1 MGPSDGKSLS
11 DRLRSTSRQH
21 PLQRL
26 PDRQFHLSY
35 PGFHHRRKAET
46 SLRLL
51 KEFLETLPLY
61 PGETEPRYNLFAWT
75 DRQGNYVAAYFPRT
89 AHRPSCYTA
98 EGDECIMVS
107 PGALD
112 MSGLLVVPRKEDY
125 DKISENQLL
134 QIYNEVSL

>member
-1 MGPSDGKSLS
+1 MESACLTGNEIPNDNTLCKGYRI
-11 DRLRSTSRQH
+11 DNFICPIQAFITE
-21 PLQRL
+21 
-26 PDRQFHLSY
+26 
-35 PGFHHRRKAET
+35 GKAET

>member
-1 MGPSDGKSLS
+1 MRSFSPRPFPFPGRTAKRHSFHPPMGPSDGKSLS

-75 DRQGNYVAAYFPRT
+75 DRQGNYVAAYFHGQPIV
-89 AHRPSCYTA
+89 RPAIRPKVTN
-98 EGDECIMVS
+98 VS
-107 PGALD
+107 WSAP
-112 MSGLLVVPRKEDY
+112 EHW
-125 DKISENQLL
+125 I
-134 QIYNEVSL
+134 